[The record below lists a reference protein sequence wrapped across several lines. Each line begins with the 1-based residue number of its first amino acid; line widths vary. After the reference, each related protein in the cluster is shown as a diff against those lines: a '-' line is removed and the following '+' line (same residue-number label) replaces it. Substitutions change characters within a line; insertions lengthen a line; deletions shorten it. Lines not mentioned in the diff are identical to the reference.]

1 MYAVDGLG
9 LNSSGS
15 AHCPFPDNN
24 MWSSDYK
31 HGERDVYTE
40 ITFDLG
46 GTRLVSSTRDWNYNE
61 DLGTAGAFLISRVVH
76 PNQIL
81 V

>member
-1 MYAVDGLG
+1 MRGRRLG

-15 AHCPFPDNN
+15 AHCPFPDNKYVA
-24 MWSSDYK
+24 WRHKY
-31 HGERDVYTE
+31 GERDVYTE

-61 DLGTAGAFLISRVVH
+61 DLGTAGTFLISRVVH